1 MFGPLSG
8 TVDLSES
15 LAKHLGD
22 ETGDW
27 SGAWLDMSGSVN
39 GDGYSDLIIG
49 APQRDEG
56 EEYVDVGMVFVLKG
70 GW

>member
-22 ETGDW
+22 EAGDW

-39 GDGYSDLIIG
+39 GDDYSDLIIG

-56 EEYVDVGMVFVLKG
+56 EYVDIGMVFVLKG